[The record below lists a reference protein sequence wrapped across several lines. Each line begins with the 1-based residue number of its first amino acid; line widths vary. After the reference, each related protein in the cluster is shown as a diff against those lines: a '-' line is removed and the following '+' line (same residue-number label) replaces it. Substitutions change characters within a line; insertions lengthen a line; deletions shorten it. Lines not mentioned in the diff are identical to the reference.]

1 MPFDLFAQDQ
11 PVKRGDLTVSSPA
24 TNPAVSAGDFNGRYR
39 LTRVLPA
46 IALAGAIYGIAA
58 LADYHINAVLLTIA
72 VMIALC
78 LLRVPVPIALISA
91 ALLGGLHAGMDTG
104 TAIAA
109 LNDNLLVGAQVGM
122 TYVMIGAFAVAIAR
136 SGLLDLFAQKIA
148 ARVGTDKQATSKG
161 MKWML
166 FAIFIAC
173 SLMSQNLVPVHIA
186 FIPVMIPPLLA
197 VFNRLRVDRRAIAC
211 ILACSISFS
220 YLLLPTGFG
229 AIYLNEILMANVNEV
244 GSAYDL
250 SMTADMAPKA
260 MFLPVMGIV
269 AGMLVAVFITYR
281 KPRDYVAT
289 ELTEDA
295 GSNAKQVEVKP
306 LQLIATLAAL
316 AVALICQLQFDSLLV
331 GAMIGF
337 VILAAAGVF
346 RWRAQDDVF
355 TEGMR
360 MMAQIAVIITIAS
373 GFAGVL
379 DATGEIAPL
388 VEASANLIG
397 ENKALGALIMLLVGL
412 FITIG
417 FGDSFASVPI
427 LAPIYIPLALALG
440 FSPMAT
446 IALLG
451 ASAALGDAGS
461 PASTITLGATSGLN
475 ADGQHDHVKDSVI
488 PTFIHAN
495 FGMVLFAWVAAMVL

>member
-1 MPFDLFAQDQ
+1 MSYRPTADAA
-11 PVKRGDLTVSSPA
+11 PA
-24 TNPAVSAGDFNGRYR
+24 AADYTGRYR
-39 LTRVLPA
+39 LTRVLPVIVA
-46 IALAGAIYGIAA
+46 FAAIYGIAMI
-58 LADYHINAVLLTIA
+58 ADYHINAVLLTIA

-91 ALLGGLHAGMDTG
+91 ALLGGLHAGMDTA
-104 TAIAA
+104 TAIGA

-148 ARVGTDKQATSKG
+148 AQVGTDEQSTSKG
-161 MKWML
+161 LKWFL
-166 FAIFIAC
+166 FAIFIFC
-173 SLMSQNLVPVHIA
+173 SLISQNLVPVHIA
-186 FIPVMIPPLLA
+186 FIPVMIPPLLG
-197 VFNRLRVDRRAIAC
+197 VFNKLRMDRRAVAC
-211 ILACSISFS
+211 ILACSMSTS

-229 AIYLNEILMANVNEV
+229 AIYLNEILMANVNDV
-244 GSAYDL
+244 GAAYNL
-250 SMTADMAPKA
+250 SMTADMAPRA
-260 MFLPVMGIV
+260 MFLPVMGII

-281 KPRDYVAT
+281 KPRDYVTDETSALALKT
-289 ELTEDA
+289 AEP
-295 GSNAKQVEVKP
+295 VKINP

-316 AVALICQLQFDSLLV
+316 AAALICQLKFDSLLI

-337 VILAAAGVF
+337 VILAASGVF

-388 VEASANLIG
+388 VQASAELIG
-397 ENKALGALIMLLVGL
+397 DNKALGALIMLLVGL

-495 FGMVLFAWVAAMVL
+495 FGMVLFAGVAAMVL

>member
-1 MPFDLFAQDQ
+1 M
-11 PVKRGDLTVSSPA
+11 TVNTQTDTGNA
-24 TNPAVSAGDFNGRYR
+24 LAGSDFNGYYR
-39 LTRVLPA
+39 LTRVLPV
-46 IALAGAIYGIAA
+46 IAVMAAIYSIAA
-58 LADYHINAVLLTIA
+58 LVDYHINAVLLTIV

-91 ALLGGLHAGMDTG
+91 ALLGAMHAGMDTT
-104 TAIAA
+104 TAIGA

-136 SGLLDLFAQKIA
+136 SGILDLFAQKIA
-148 ARVGTDKQATSKG
+148 ARVGSDAQSTSKG
-161 MKWML
+161 LKWFL
-166 FAIFIAC
+166 FAIFIFC
-173 SLMSQNLVPVHIA
+173 SLISQNLVPVHIA

-197 VFNRLRVDRRAIAC
+197 VFNRLRIDRRAVAC

-229 AIYLNEILMANVNEV
+229 AIYLNEILMANVNDV
-244 GSAYDL
+244 GAAYDL

-281 KPRDYVAT
+281 KPRDYVTDPSA
-289 ELTEDA
+289 E
-295 GSNAKQVEVKP
+295 SHINPAKPVSINP
-306 LQLIATLAAL
+306 LQLLATLAAL

-337 VILAAAGVF
+337 VILAAAGIF

-388 VEASANLIG
+388 VQASAELIG
-397 ENKALGALIMLLVGL
+397 DNKAVGALIMLLVGL

-495 FGMVLFAWVAAMVL
+495 FGMVVFAWVAAMIL